1 VLLSLSATG
10 LLPFQYSNLCP
21 KLLLLPKKATV
32 FSRVVERELLGM
44 MTMWEVSRVDIFA
57 TGPQARSTLYV
68 SNTTTLMQGG
78 RLLLSEASDVPR
90 SVQPPW
96 IAPPKNSMM
105 IRGLSGDG
113 LQPDHWSSGTT

>member
-1 VLLSLSATG
+1 
-10 LLPFQYSNLCP
+10 
-21 KLLLLPKKATV
+21 
-32 FSRVVERELLGM
+32 
-44 MTMWEVSRVDIFA
+44 MWEVSRVDIFA

-105 IRGLSGDG
+105 IRGLSGEG

>member
-1 VLLSLSATG
+1 MCAALLVGDRPSSLPILEFVSKAAS
-10 LLPFQYSNLCP
+10 PA
-21 KLLLLPKKATV
+21 KKGDRI
-32 FSRVVERELLGM
+32 FFMERELLGM

-90 SVQPPW
+90 SVQPP
-96 IAPPKNSMM
+96 
-105 IRGLSGDG
+105 
-113 LQPDHWSSGTT
+113 